1 MSDANSRRREAQQRL
16 ARALDVPE
24 AFPWQL
30 ALLDRMLGGELP
42 SALDVPTGLGKTA
55 VIAIWLI
62 ARAAGAP
69 VPRRL
74 VYVVDRRAV
83 VDQATSVAETLRAFV
98 DSELDLKTALG
109 LERQQPLPISTLRGQ
124 FLDNRTWLADP
135 SSPAIVLG
143 TVDMVGSRLLFEG
156 YGVSRRMRPY
166 HAGLLGADAL
176 LVLDEAHL
184 VPPFERL
191 LRTISRGAEVGMGP
205 ASSAPAD
212 LVPRFH
218 LLPLSATGRA
228 DARALALGTDDRA
241 HPIVARRLAAVKRLE
256 LRGSVA
262 ETDLSER
269 LAEEA
274 WGLTASGTKP
284 MRCIVF
290 CNRREHAQAVRD
302 RLARYAGTSHEIE
315 TELFVGARRLWERE
329 EAASWLRSRGFLAGT
344 SATPDKPTF
353 VIATSAG
360 EVGVDLDADHM
371 ISDLV
376 AWERMVQRLGRVN
389 RRGDG
394 AARVVVIPATP
405 AKDEDGQIA
414 ARLAAVTEL
423 LRALPRSDGDTFD
436 ASPGALTALK
446 ARAATDEHL
455 RDLVALGSTPDPL
468 HPPLTRPLVEAWS
481 MTSLEDHTGRPE
493 VQPWLRGWIDDED
506 AQTTI
511 LWRELLPIT
520 RQGELLPPADREVF
534 LSAAAPQLAEQLQ
547 TETWRVMEWLI
558 TRLRAESASSRANE
572 VIGVILGKEHR
583 TVSAQDLA
591 DKHRRDAVERWLAGA
606 TLMIDTRVGGLE
618 HGLLDV
624 EHSAASDVTTLRRP
638 SGEPALPLRV
648 QRTTLAE
655 TTNEGWRTEARIAID
670 HSDSDEEI
678 EWIVIQSLATEPAES
693 EEGRAVGPLREQ
705 KLDEH
710 QDWTEQAA
718 RAIADRL
725 GLGAPYLDV
734 LALAARLH
742 DEGKRAARWQQ
753 AFHAPTDDVYGKTR
767 ARPNLHLLAGYRH
780 ELGSVLRAERDER
793 VLALDEHLR
802 DLCLHLIAA
811 HHGHARPL
819 LRTDG
824 AEEPPSKLASTA
836 RAIALRFA
844 RLEKHWGPWGLA
856 WWEALL
862 RAADQQASRRND
874 EEGSHG

>member
-1 MSDANSRRREAQQRL
+1 MSDANSGRREAQRRL

-24 AFPWQL
+24 AFPWQH
-30 ALLDRMLGGELP
+30 ALLDRMLDGELP

-83 VDQATSVAETLRAFV
+83 VDQATSVAEALRAFV
-98 DSELDLKTALG
+98 DSEPDLKTALG

-166 HAGLLGADAL
+166 HAGMLGADSL
-176 LVLDEAHL
+176 VVLDEAHL

-191 LRTISRGAEVGMGP
+191 LRTISRGAEIGLGA

-228 DARALALGTDDRA
+228 DARALALGADDRA
-241 HPIVARRLAAVKRLE
+241 HLIVARRLAAVKRLE
-256 LRGSVA
+256 LRGAVA
-262 ETDLSER
+262 ENDVAER

-290 CNRREHAQAVRD
+290 CNRRDHAQAVRD
-302 RLARYAGTSHEIE
+302 QLVRYAGTSHEIE
-315 TELFVGARRLWERE
+315 TELFVGARRVWERE
-329 EAASWLRSRGFLAGT
+329 EAARWLSSRGFLAGT

-389 RRGDG
+389 RRGDS

-414 ARLAAVTEL
+414 ARQAAVTEL
-423 LRALPRSDGDTFD
+423 LHALPRSDGGSCD

-446 ARAATDEHL
+446 TRAATDEHL
-455 RDLVALGSTPDPL
+455 RDLLVLGSTPDPL

-493 VQPWLRGWIDDED
+493 VQPWLRGWEPEEP
-506 AQTTI
+506 QTTI

-534 LSAAAPQLAEQLQ
+534 FSAAGPQLAEQLQ
-547 TETWRVMEWLI
+547 TETWRAMEWLT
-558 TRLRAESASSRANE
+558 TRLRAESPSWRADD
-572 VIGVILGKEHR
+572 VIGVILGKDHR

-591 DKHRRDAVERWLAGA
+591 DKHRRDAVERRLAGA

-618 HGLLDV
+618 HGLLDL

-638 SGEPALPLRV
+638 TGEPALPLRV

-655 TTNEGWRTEARIAID
+655 TTEQGWRTEARIAID

-693 EEGRAVGPLREQ
+693 EEGRAVGPRREQ
-705 KLDEH
+705 KLEEH
-710 QDWTEQAA
+710 HDWTEQAA

-725 GLGAPYLDV
+725 RLVAPYRDV

-753 AFHAPTDDVYGKTR
+753 AFHAPAGDVYGKTR
-767 ARPNLHLLAGYRH
+767 ARPNIHLLAGYRH

-793 VLALDEHLR
+793 VLALDEDLR

-836 RAIALRFA
+836 QAIALRFT
-844 RLEKHWGPWGLA
+844 RMEKHWGPWGLA

-874 EEGSHG
+874 EEGSRG